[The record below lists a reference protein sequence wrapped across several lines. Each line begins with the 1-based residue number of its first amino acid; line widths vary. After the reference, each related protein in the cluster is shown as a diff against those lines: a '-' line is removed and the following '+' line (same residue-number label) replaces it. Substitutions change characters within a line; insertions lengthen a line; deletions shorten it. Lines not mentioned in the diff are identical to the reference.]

1 MRCDSSHP
9 RSSDASGDRQYPRQ
23 SLGGLDSPMC
33 TSQLA
38 LLQVLFLMVPEGGR
52 PQPSSSPSEA
62 VPTPLTLE
70 SRTQGGTPQ
79 SSEGTETHWTVPEI
93 STVGPTVVTPSAPGN
108 RTVDLFPVLP
118 ICVCD
123 LTPGA
128 CDINCCCDRDCY
140 LLHPRTVFSFC
151 LPGSVR
157 SSSWVCVDNS
167 LIFRSNSPFPSR
179 VFMDSNG
186 IRQFCV
192 HVNDS
197 KLNYFQKLQKVNATN
212 FQALATEFGG
222 RSFTSTFQNQSPAP
236 FYRAGDPIL
245 TYFPKW
251 SVISLLRQPAGVGAG
266 GLCAESNPAGF
277 LESKSTTC
285 ARFFKNLANSCTL
298 DPALNAASYYNFTV
312 LKVPRGMTDLQN
324 MKFQVPVTLV
334 SQSQPGSPLL
344 AGNTCQNVVS
354 QVIYEIE
361 TNGTLGIQKVSVS
374 FGQTNLTVEP
384 GTSLQQHFIMRFR
397 AFQQSTPAS
406 LTRPRSGNPGYIVG
420 KPLLALTSDI
430 RHSMTL
436 LQSQGDGT
444 CSVKRHEVQ
453 FGVNA
458 ISGCKHRLRKMDCS
472 HLQQEIY
479 QTLHGRPRPELVAI
493 FGNADPAQKGE
504 WTRILS
510 RNCSVSALHCTSCCV
525 IPIALEIQVLWA
537 YIGLQSNPQ
546 AHVSGARFL
555 YQCQSIQDSQ
565 QVTEISL
572 TTVVTFVDITQ
583 KPEPPRGQPRMY
595 WKLPFDFFLPFK
607 VAFSRGV
614 DSQKGSVSP
623 ILLLCLFLLGVLNL
637 ETK

>member
-1 MRCDSSHP
+1 MF
-9 RSSDASGDRQYPRQ
+9 
-23 SLGGLDSPMC
+23 

-38 LLQVLFLMVPEGGR
+38 LLQVFFLMVPEGVR
-52 PQPSSSPSEA
+52 PQPSPSPSGA
-62 VPTPLTLE
+62 VSTQSDLGP
-70 SRTQGGTPQ
+70 RTQGETLQ
-79 SSEGTETHWTVPEI
+79 SSSEVPGV

-128 CDINCCCDRDCY
+128 CDMNCCCDRDCY

-186 IRQFCV
+186 IKQFCV
-192 HVNDS
+192 HVNNS
-197 KLNYFQKLQKVNATN
+197 KLNYFQKLQKVNATS

-222 RSFTSTFQNQSPAP
+222 ESFTSTFQTQSPPP

-251 SVISLLRQPAGVGAG
+251 SVIGLLRQPAGVGAG
-266 GLCAESNPAGF
+266 GLCAENNPAGF

-285 ARFFKNLANSCTL
+285 ARFFKNLADSCTL
-298 DPALNAASYYNFTV
+298 DPTLNAASYHNFTV
-312 LKVPRGMTDLQN
+312 LKVPRGLSDLQN
-324 MKFQVPVTLV
+324 TKFQVPVTPV
-334 SQSQPGSPLL
+334 SQADSPLL

-361 TNGTLGIQKVSVS
+361 TNGTFGIQKVSIS

-384 GTSLQQHFIMRFR
+384 GTSFQQHFILHFR
-397 AFQQSTPAS
+397 AFQQSTAAS
-406 LTRPRSGNPGYIVG
+406 LTGFRSGNPGYIAE
-420 KPLLALTSDI
+420 KPLLALTGDR

-436 LQSQGDGT
+436 LQSKGDGT
-444 CSVKRHEVQ
+444 CSIKRHEVQ

-458 ISGCKHRLRKMDCS
+458 ISGCKLRLKRVDCS

-479 QTLHGRPRPELVAI
+479 QTLHGSPRPEHVAI
-493 FGNADPAQKGE
+493 FGYALYFLLCHTSFLGDPDIMGICRPPVQPTG
-504 WTRILS
+504 
-510 RNCSVSALHCTSCCV
+510 SCV
-525 IPIALEIQVLWA
+525 RSPIPIPLSAHTGFPTRNRSTFDNCCDLCGHYPEARASKRPTQNGLEIAIRLLLSLQNGIQQRSRLSK
-537 YIGLQSNPQ
+537 GLSLSHSYP
-546 AHVSGARFL
+546 V
-555 YQCQSIQDSQ
+555 
-565 QVTEISL
+565 SL
-572 TTVVTFVDITQ
+572 TTWSS
-583 KPEPPRGQPRMY
+583 QPR
-595 WKLPFDFFLPFK
+595 D
-607 VAFSRGV
+607 
-614 DSQKGSVSP
+614 
-623 ILLLCLFLLGVLNL
+623 
-637 ETK
+637 

>member
-1 MRCDSSHP
+1 
-9 RSSDASGDRQYPRQ
+9 
-23 SLGGLDSPMC
+23 MC

-38 LLQVLFLMVPEGGR
+38 LLQVFFLMVPEGVW
-52 PQPSSSPSEA
+52 PQPSSMSGA
-62 VPTPLTLE
+62 APTP
-70 SRTQGGTPQ
+70 SDVGPASPGGTLQ
-79 SSEGTETHWTVPEI
+79 SFSEGSETPWPVPEI
-93 STVGPTVVTPSAPGN
+93 STTGPTVATPSVPDNG
-108 RTVDLFPVLP
+108 TVDLFPVLP
-118 ICVCD
+118 VCVCD
-123 LTPGA
+123 LTPGT

-151 LPGSVR
+151 LPGSMR
-157 SSSWVCVDNS
+157 SSSWMCVDNS

-179 VFMDSNG
+179 VFTDAG
-186 IRQFCV
+186 GVRQFCV
-192 HVNDS
+192 HVNNS

-222 RSFTSTFQNQSPAP
+222 ESFTSTFQTRSPAP

-266 GLCAESNPAGF
+266 GHCAESNPAGF

-285 ARFFKNLANSCTL
+285 ARFFKNLTNSCTV

-334 SQSQPGSPLL
+334 SQAGSPLL
-344 AGNTCQNVVS
+344 SGNTCQNVVS

-361 TNGTLGIQKVSVS
+361 TNGTFGIQKVSVS

-384 GTSLQQHFIMRFR
+384 DTSLQQHFVIHFR
-397 AFQQSTPAS
+397 AFQQSTAAS
-406 LTRPRSGNPGYIVG
+406 LTGPRSGNPGYIVG
-420 KPLLALTSDI
+420 KPLLALTGDKS
-430 RHSMTL
+430 HSMTL
-436 LQSQGDGT
+436 LQSQGDGI

-458 ISGCKHRLRKMDCS
+458 ISGCKFRLKKVNCS

-479 QTLHGRPRPELVAI
+479 QTLRGNTNPEHVAI
-493 FGNADPAQKGE
+493 FGNADPAQKRE

-510 RNCSVSALHCTSCCV
+510 RNCSVSAMHCTSCCV
-525 IPIALEIQVLWA
+525 IPVSLEIQVLWA

-546 AHVSGARFL
+546 AHVAGARFL
-555 YQCQSIQDSQ
+555 YQCQSI
-565 QVTEISL
+565 
-572 TTVVTFVDITQ
+572 
-583 KPEPPRGQPRMY
+583 KP
-595 WKLPFDFFLPFK
+595 L
-607 VAFSRGV
+607 
-614 DSQKGSVSP
+614 
-623 ILLLCLFLLGVLNL
+623 
-637 ETK
+637 

>member
-1 MRCDSSHP
+1 
-9 RSSDASGDRQYPRQ
+9 
-23 SLGGLDSPMC
+23 MC
-33 TSQLA
+33 ISQLM
-38 LLQVLFLMVPEGGR
+38 LLQVFFLMVPEGVWL
-52 PQPSSSPSEA
+52 QPSSPSGA
-62 VPTPLTLE
+62 APTP
-70 SRTQGGTPQ
+70 SDVGPASPGGTLQ
-79 SSEGTETHWTVPEI
+79 SSEGSETPWPVPGI
-93 STVGPTVVTPSAPGN
+93 STVGPPVVTPSAPENG
-108 RTVDLFPVLP
+108 TVDLFPALP
-118 ICVCD
+118 VCVCD
-123 LTPGA
+123 LTPGT

-157 SSSWVCVDNS
+157 SSSWMCVDNS

-179 VFMDSNG
+179 VFMDSG
-186 IRQFCV
+186 GVRQFCV
-192 HVNDS
+192 LVNNS
-197 KLNYFQKLQKVNATN
+197 RLNYFQKLQKVNATN

-222 RSFTSTFQNQSPAP
+222 ESFTSTFQTQSPPP

-324 MKFQVPVTLV
+324 TKFQVPVTLV
-334 SQSQPGSPLL
+334 SQAGSPLL
-344 AGNTCQNVVS
+344 SGNICQNVVS

-361 TNGTLGIQKVSVS
+361 TNGTFGIQKVSVS

-384 GTSLQQHFIMRFR
+384 DTSLQQHFLIRFR
-397 AFQQSTPAS
+397 
-406 LTRPRSGNPGYIVG
+406 
-420 KPLLALTSDI
+420 
-430 RHSMTL
+430 MTL
-436 LQSQGDGT
+436 LQSQGDGI
-444 CSVKRHEVQ
+444 CSVKKHEVQ

-458 ISGCKHRLRKMDCS
+458 ISGCKLRPKKVDCS

-479 QTLHGRPRPELVAI
+479 QTLHGKTSPEHVAI
-493 FGNADPAQKGE
+493 FGNADPAQKRE

-510 RNCSVSALHCTSCCV
+510 RNCSVSDMHCTSCCV
-525 IPIALEIQVLWA
+525 IPVSLEIQVLWA
-537 YIGLQSNPQ
+537 YTGLQSNPQ

-555 YQCQSIQDSQ
+555 YQCQSIKDFQ
-565 QVTEISL
+565 QVREVAL

-583 KPEPPRGQPRMY
+583 KPEPPRGQPRID
-595 WKLPFDFFLPFK
+595 WKLPFDFFFPLK
-607 VAFSRGV
+607 IAFSRGV
-614 DSQKGSVSP
+614 DSQKGSASL
-623 ILLLCLFLLGVLNL
+623 ILILCLLVLGVLKL

>member
-1 MRCDSSHP
+1 
-9 RSSDASGDRQYPRQ
+9 
-23 SLGGLDSPMC
+23 MC
-33 TSQLA
+33 PSQLA

-62 VPTPLTLE
+62 VPTPSTVE

-79 SSEGTETHWTVPEI
+79 SSEGPETHWTVPEI

-192 HVNDS
+192 HVND
-197 KLNYFQKLQKVNATN
+197 
-212 FQALATEFGG
+212 
-222 RSFTSTFQNQSPAP
+222 
-236 FYRAGDPIL
+236 
-245 TYFPKW
+245 
-251 SVISLLRQPAGVGAG
+251 
-266 GLCAESNPAGF
+266 CF

-324 MKFQVPVTLV
+324 MK
-334 SQSQPGSPLL
+334 
-344 AGNTCQNVVS
+344 
-354 QVIYEIE
+354 
-361 TNGTLGIQKVSVS
+361 
-374 FGQTNLTVEP
+374 
-384 GTSLQQHFIMRFR
+384 
-397 AFQQSTPAS
+397 AFPQSTAAF

-565 QVTEISL
+565 QVTEVSL

-583 KPEPPRGQPRMY
+583 KPEPPRGQPRMD

-614 DSQKGSVSP
+614 DSQKGSISP

>member
-1 MRCDSSHP
+1 
-9 RSSDASGDRQYPRQ
+9 
-23 SLGGLDSPMC
+23 MC
-33 TSQLA
+33 ISQLM
-38 LLQVLFLMVPEGGR
+38 LLQVFFLMVPEGVWL
-52 PQPSSSPSEA
+52 QPSSPSGA
-62 VPTPLTLE
+62 APTP
-70 SRTQGGTPQ
+70 SDVGPASPGGTLQ
-79 SSEGTETHWTVPEI
+79 SSEGSETPWPVPGT
-93 STVGPTVVTPSAPGN
+93 STVGPTVVTPSAPENG
-108 RTVDLFPVLP
+108 TVDLFPALP
-118 ICVCD
+118 VCVCD
-123 LTPGA
+123 LTPGT

-157 SSSWVCVDNS
+157 SSSWMCVDNS

-179 VFMDSNG
+179 VFMDSG
-186 IRQFCV
+186 GVRQFCV
-192 HVNDS
+192 LVNNS
-197 KLNYFQKLQKVNATN
+197 RLNYFQKLQKVNATN

-222 RSFTSTFQNQSPAP
+222 ESFTSTFQTQSPPP

-285 ARFFKNLANSCTL
+285 ARFFKNLTNSCTL

-324 MKFQVPVTLV
+324 TKFQVPVTLV
-334 SQSQPGSPLL
+334 SQAGSPLL
-344 AGNTCQNVVS
+344 SGNICQNVVS

-361 TNGTLGIQKVSVS
+361 TNGTFGIQKVSVS

-384 GTSLQQHFIMRFR
+384 DTSLQQHFLIRFR
-397 AFQQSTPAS
+397 
-406 LTRPRSGNPGYIVG
+406 
-420 KPLLALTSDI
+420 
-430 RHSMTL
+430 MTL
-436 LQSQGDGT
+436 LQSQGDGI
-444 CSVKRHEVQ
+444 CSVKKHEVQ

-458 ISGCKHRLRKMDCS
+458 ISGCKLRLKKVDCS

-479 QTLHGRPRPELVAI
+479 QTLHGKTSPEHVAI
-493 FGNADPAQKGE
+493 FGNADPAQKRE

-510 RNCSVSALHCTSCCV
+510 RNCSVSAMHCTSCCV
-525 IPIALEIQVLWA
+525 IPVSLEIQVLWA
-537 YIGLQSNPQ
+537 YTGLQSNPQ

-555 YQCQSIQDSQ
+555 YQCQSIKGS
-565 QVTEISL
+565 QVTEVPL

-583 KPEPPRGQPRMY
+583 KPEPPRGQPRID
-595 WKLPFDFFLPFK
+595 WKLPFNFFFPLK
-607 VAFSRGV
+607 IAFSRGV
-614 DSQKGSVSP
+614 DSQKGSASL
-623 ILLLCLFLLGVLNL
+623 ILILCLLVLGVLKL

>member
-1 MRCDSSHP
+1 M
-9 RSSDASGDRQYPRQ
+9 QVLY
-23 SLGGLDSPMC
+23 SPMC
-33 TSQLA
+33 ISQLA
-38 LLQVLFLMVPEGGR
+38 LLHVFFLMVPPGVR
-52 PQPSSSPSEA
+52 PQPSFSPSGA
-62 VPTPLTLE
+62 VPTPSDLGPGTQVGTL
-70 SRTQGGTPQ
+70 Q
-79 SSEGTETHWTVPEI
+79 SFSEGTETPWAVPGI
-93 STVGPTVVTPSAPGN
+93 STVGPTVVTTSAPGN

-157 SSSWVCVDNS
+157 SSHWVCVDNS

-192 HVNDS
+192 HVNNS
-197 KLNYFQKLQKVNATN
+197 KLNYFQKLQTVDATN

-222 RSFTSTFQNQSPAP
+222 ESFTSTFQTQLPPP

-245 TYFPKW
+245 TYFPQW
-251 SVISLLRQPAGVGAG
+251 SVMGLLRQPAGVGAG

-285 ARFFKNLANSCTL
+285 ARFFKNLADSCTL
-298 DPALNAASYYNFTV
+298 DPALDAASYYNFTV
-312 LKVPRGMTDLQN
+312 LK
-324 MKFQVPVTLV
+324 FQVPVTLV
-334 SQSQPGSPLL
+334 SQAGSPLL

-354 QVIYEIE
+354 QA
-361 TNGTLGIQKVSVS
+361 S
-374 FGQTNLTVEP
+374 
-384 GTSLQQHFIMRFR
+384 
-397 AFQQSTPAS
+397 QQSAAAS
-406 LTRPRSGNPGYIVG
+406 VTGPRSGNPGYIVG
-420 KPLLALTSDI
+420 KPLLALTGDK

-458 ISGCKHRLRKMDCS
+458 ISGCKLRLKRVDCS

-479 QTLHGRPRPELVAI
+479 HTLHGRPRPEHVAI
-493 FGNADPAQKGE
+493 FGNADPAQKGA

-510 RNCSVSALHCTSCCV
+510 RNCSVSAMRCTSCCV
-525 IPIALEIQVLWA
+525 VPVSLEIQILWA

-555 YQCQSIQDSQ
+555 YQCQPIQDTQ
-565 QVTEISL
+565 HETEVSL

-583 KPEPPRGQPRMY
+583 KPEPPRGQPRMD
-595 WKLPFDFFLPFK
+595 WKLPFDFFFPFK
-607 VAFSRGV
+607 VAFSRGA

-623 ILLLCLFLLGVLNL
+623 ILILCLLLLGVLNL

>member
-1 MRCDSSHP
+1 MF
-9 RSSDASGDRQYPRQ
+9 
-23 SLGGLDSPMC
+23 SL
-33 TSQLA
+33 QLS
-38 LLQVLFLMVPEGGR
+38 LLQMFLMVPER
-52 PQPSSSPSEA
+52 VLSQPSPSPSRA
-62 VPTPLTLE
+62 MPTHSYLGP
-70 SRTQGGTPQ
+70 RTQGGTLQ
-79 SSEGTETHWTVPEI
+79 SSEVPGI
-93 STVGPTVVTPSAPGN
+93 STVGPTVVTSSTPEN
-108 RTVDLFPVLP
+108 KTVSLFPVLP

-128 CDINCCCDRDCY
+128 CDINCCCDGDCY

-186 IRQFCV
+186 IKQFCV
-192 HVNDS
+192 HVNNS
-197 KLNYFQKLQKVNATN
+197 RLNYLQKLQKVNATN

-222 RSFTSTFQNQSPAP
+222 ESFTSTSQTQSPSP

-251 SVISLLRQPAGVGAG
+251 SVISLLKQPVGVGAG
-266 GLCAESNPAGF
+266 GLCAKSNPAGF

-285 ARFFKNLANSCTL
+285 ARFFKNLADSCTS

-312 LKVPRGMTDLQN
+312 LKVPRGMSDLQN
-324 MKFQVPVTLV
+324 MEFQVPVTPV
-334 SQSQPGSPLL
+334 SQAGSPVL

-361 TNGTLGIQKVSVS
+361 TNGTFGIQKVSVS

-384 GTSLQQHFIMRFR
+384 GTSLQQDFIIHFR
-397 AFQQSTPAS
+397 AFQQSTAAS
-406 LTRPRSGNPGYIVG
+406 LTGSRSGNPGYIVG
-420 KPLLALTSDI
+420 KPLLVLSGDI

-444 CSVKRHEVQ
+444 CAIKRHEVQ

-458 ISGCKHRLRKMDCS
+458 ISGCKLRLKRVDCS

-479 QTLHGRPRPELVAI
+479 QTLHGSPRPEHIAI

-504 WTRILS
+504 WTGILS
-510 RNCSVSALHCTSCCV
+510 RNYSVSAMHCTSCCV
-525 IPIALEIQVLWA
+525 IPVSLEIQILWA

-555 YQCQSIQDSQ
+555 YQFQSIQDSPPE
-565 QVTEISL
+565 TEVPL

-583 KPEPPRGQPRMY
+583 KPEPPRGQPRID
-595 WKLPFDFFLPFK
+595 WKYPFDFFFPFK
-607 VAFSRGV
+607 MAFSRGV
-614 DSQKGSVSP
+614 DSQKGSIFP
-623 ILLLCLFLLGVLNL
+623 ILILCLLLLGVLNL

>member
-1 MRCDSSHP
+1 MR
-9 RSSDASGDRQYPRQ
+9 
-23 SLGGLDSPMC
+23 LGTAETHFKLVGVLTAPMC
-33 TSQLA
+33 ISQLM
-38 LLQVLFLMVPEGGR
+38 LLRVFFLMVPEGVWL
-52 PQPSSSPSEA
+52 QPSSASGA
-62 VPTPLTLE
+62 TPTP
-70 SRTQGGTPQ
+70 SDVGPASPGGTLQ
-79 SSEGTETHWTVPEI
+79 SSEGSETPWPVPGI
-93 STVGPTVVTPSAPGN
+93 STVGPTVVTPSAPENG
-108 RTVDLFPVLP
+108 TVDLFPALP
-118 ICVCD
+118 VCVCD
-123 LTPGA
+123 LTPGT

-157 SSSWVCVDNS
+157 SSSWMCVDNS

-179 VFMDSNG
+179 VFMDSG
-186 IRQFCV
+186 GVRQFCV
-192 HVNDS
+192 LVNNS
-197 KLNYFQKLQKVNATN
+197 RLNYFQKLQKVNATN

-222 RSFTSTFQNQSPAP
+222 ESFTSTFQTQSPPP

-285 ARFFKNLANSCTL
+285 ARFFKNLTNSCTL

-324 MKFQVPVTLV
+324 TKFQVPVTLV
-334 SQSQPGSPLL
+334 SQAGSPLL
-344 AGNTCQNVVS
+344 SGNICQNVVS

-361 TNGTLGIQKVSVS
+361 TNGTFGIQKVSVS

-384 GTSLQQHFIMRFR
+384 DTSLQQYFLIRFR
-397 AFQQSTPAS
+397 
-406 LTRPRSGNPGYIVG
+406 
-420 KPLLALTSDI
+420 
-430 RHSMTL
+430 MTL
-436 LQSQGDGT
+436 LQSQGDGI
-444 CSVKRHEVQ
+444 CSVKKHEVQ

-458 ISGCKHRLRKMDCS
+458 ISGCKLRLKKMDCS

-479 QTLHGRPRPELVAI
+479 QTLHGKTSPEHVAI
-493 FGNADPAQKGE
+493 FGNADPAQKRE

-510 RNCSVSALHCTSCCV
+510 RNCSVSAMHCTSCCV
-525 IPIALEIQVLWA
+525 IPVSLEIQVLWA
-537 YIGLQSNPQ
+537 YTGLQSNPQ

-555 YQCQSIQDSQ
+555 YQCQSIKDSQ
-565 QVTEISL
+565 QVTEVAL

-583 KPEPPRGQPRMY
+583 KPEPPRGQPRID
-595 WKLPFDFFLPFK
+595 WKLPFDFFFPLK
-607 VAFSRGV
+607 IAFSRGV
-614 DSQKGSVSP
+614 DSQKGSASL
-623 ILLLCLFLLGVLNL
+623 ILILCLLVLGVLKL